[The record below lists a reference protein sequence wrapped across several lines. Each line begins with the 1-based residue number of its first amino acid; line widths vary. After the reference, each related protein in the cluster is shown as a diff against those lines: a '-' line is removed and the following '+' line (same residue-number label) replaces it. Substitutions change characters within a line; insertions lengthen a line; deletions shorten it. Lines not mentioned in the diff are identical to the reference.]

1 VLTAPQREVK
11 VMYRSSCSLGLL
23 VLLSGNAWS
32 QPSPTT
38 APSRIADIPVFDAA
52 VARRAAALI
61 SSPRVWTRD
70 DGADCRVGATSFGLR
85 CALQRATEEAAQ
97 ESTALAPRR
106 DETSRPLAAC
116 TVRRE
121 GSCGPL
127 FDDFPVL
134 FAVEKAKAV
143 TSGVWRTDMHPSEV
157 WVGKMADALQPVMQQ
172 ARRLVDSIAHENR
185 KTYSARLIDYNND
198 SSRTFADVQG
208 FVRALESRLAHQN
221 AADLTQSPDDFEL
234 EIYPGATGVIR
245 TYSGWFAVSAFSHR
259 DSTLRFQIDTSRQ
272 VAPTSVD
279 REILRRANEML
290 SSDSVWN
297 RADNRVCP
305 AGARSW
311 SIYCALHDA
320 SVAIAGGFH
329 HRRPALEIVR
339 VIVEARTK
347 DKKYGHRLMG
357 YNNDPATRLSDIK
370 SLFAEALAQAQ

>member
-1 VLTAPQREVK
+1 VQVIYQRS
-11 VMYRSSCSLGLL
+11 RSLALL
-23 VLLSGNAWS
+23 VLLSGNARS
-32 QPSPTT
+32 QVSPKHGPS
-38 APSRIADIPVFDAA
+38 SVADIPAINAA
-52 VARRAAALI
+52 IARRAAALI

-70 DGADCRVGATSFGLR
+70 DGADCRANATSFGLR
-85 CALQRATEEAAQ
+85 CALQRAADEATENSAA
-97 ESTALAPRR
+97 LDPRR

-127 FDDFPVL
+127 FGDLPVL
-134 FAVEKAKAV
+134 FAVEKGKAIA
-143 TSGVWRTDMHPSEV
+143 TGAWRTDMQPSEV
-157 WVGKMADALQPVMQQ
+157 WAGKMTDAVQPVMQQ
-172 ARRLVDSIAHENR
+172 ARRLVDSIAREQQ

-208 FVRALESRLAHQN
+208 FLRVLESRLSRQTT
-221 AADLTQSPDDFEL
+221 ADLTQSPDDFEL

-245 TYSGWFAVSAFSHR
+245 TYSGWFAVSTFTHR

-279 REILRRANEML
+279 REILQRANEML
-290 SSDSVWN
+290 SSDAVWN
-297 RADNRVCP
+297 RADDRVCP
-305 AGARSW
+305 AGAKSW
-311 SIYCALHDA
+311 SVYCALHDA

-357 YNNDPATRLSDIK
+357 YNNDPATKLSDVK
-370 SLFAEALAQAQ
+370 SLFAEALAQTR